1 MNPRNCPVCN
11 VPLQPEAYEGLLIQR
26 CPQCQGHLLEQT
38 RFEALQRIPQKTLA
52 ELEAEARAGFA
63 GDTPA
68 LVRCPRCHVT
78 MLKWP
83 LSVPGFDLHLD
94 LCLDCQLVWLD
105 GGELAMAQLV
115 YQASPKFRD
124 TQELQRRAAA
134 LDADPERKAAFDEAV
149 AKLPVK
155 PDPFREGLS
164 EAFRDAI
171 FRALAHPGP
180 LPYRL

>member
-1 MNPRNCPVCN
+1 MNPRNCPICN
-11 VPLQPEAYEGLLIQR
+11 VPLQPEAYEGLLIRR

-52 ELEAEARAGFA
+52 ELETEARAGFT
-63 GDTPA
+63 GDTAAP
-68 LVRCPRCHVT
+68 LRCPRCHVT
-78 MLKWP
+78 MCKRP
-83 LSVPGFDLHLD
+83 FTAPGFDLHLD
-94 LCLDCQLVWLD
+94 LCLDCKLVWLD

-115 YQASPKFRD
+115 FQASPKFRD

-155 PDPFREGLS
+155 LDPFREGLS

>member
-11 VPLQPEAYEGLLIQR
+11 VPLQPEAYEGLLIRR
-26 CPQCQGHLLEQT
+26 CPQCQGHLLERA
-38 RFEALQRIPQKTLA
+38 RFEAIQRIPQKTLA

-68 LVRCPRCHVT
+68 PVRCPRCHVT
-78 MLKWP
+78 MLKRP

-124 TQELQRRAAA
+124 TQEMKRRAAA

-149 AKLPVK
+149 AKLPAR